1 MVCLRCGEETPALVG
16 RCIMCGT
23 SPPALGLSGGGT
35 AGTISQAPRTDDMTR
50 SAPHNQLESFAG
62 GITPPP
68 SAEQPAPEESDD
80 VLVPGQSFGSRYHI
94 IKALGAGG
102 MGAVYQA
109 WDGELGVAVAL
120 KVIRPDVMRDPQTA
134 LEVERR
140 FKRELL
146 LARKVT
152 HKHVVRI
159 HDLGELDGIK
169 YITMSYL
176 QGADLRS
183 ILRRIGKLPVRA
195 ALAIARQ
202 VVSGLQAAHD
212 AGVVHRDLKP
222 ANIMIEDDQAIIV
235 DFGIA
240 RSDTAIPAPAGVAA
254 HMNGAPAG
262 SFEQTSLGTVIGTLK
277 YMAPEQ
283 ARGEAVDHRADIYAL
298 GLILRDM
305 MIGEQRVNGDRPWA
319 ELSARMHEKPPP
331 ARSIDPEIPEALDQI
346 VSRCLEPDR
355 EARYQTTTELAA
367 ELDRLDEDGEP
378 LPVRR
383 TIRLPF
389 AVAGGV
395 VAMALVALTWWYAPG
410 PPVPVAREP
419 VPVLVADFDNRS
431 GDSAFDGSVEQ
442 TLTFALE
449 GAPYITVF
457 RKRDARAIAAE
468 LAPGKSD
475 RITDEL
481 GQLIA
486 RREGLKVL
494 LAGSID
500 SQGSGYR
507 VEVRATDPAT
517 GKAIAS
523 IRQTARDKAQVLTTV
538 ASMAIKVREA
548 LGESKT
554 EMGPLAAAETMTAAS
569 LDAMSVYARA
579 QELTL
584 GNKTQEAL
592 REYERAVQLDP
603 RFGRAYAG
611 MANIYAGYFKQPDKA
626 ETYYQ
631 AALQHLDRM
640 TEREKYRTLGTYYM
654 NVAQNNDKAIE
665 NYEALVKLFPAD
677 DGGHGNLALAYLK
690 GGNLPRAVEEVRK
703 TLDIYPRNSL
713 QRYNYAMYA
722 MYAGDFATAINEAT
736 RVQKENPTFE
746 YASLPIALSQ
756 LAQGDVAA
764 AGGTYSR
771 LAELSPLGASFA
783 RLGQGDMHLYFGEPR
798 EAVRLLREGIAA
810 DTERKSSSDGA
821 QKYVALAEAYLALGD
836 RIRAADAAE
845 EAIKL
850 SRLESTLFPA
860 ARVLLQ
866 AGREERA
873 LQVAADL
880 KNMLQRTTTAYA
892 QLLAGE
898 VAVRRGQLPEAIEAF
913 RDAQKRHDSW
923 FSRFLLGKTYVEA
936 GHFAEGLAE
945 LELCVKR
952 RGETTDV
959 FIYDMPTLRYLP
971 AAYYWLARAQ
981 EGVAAKPAARENY
994 DRFLK
999 LRANADRGDAL
1010 AADAARRL
1018 RGVS

>member
-1 MVCLRCGEETPALVG
+1 
-16 RCIMCGT
+16 MCGT
-23 SPPALGLSGGGT
+23 SPTERELSGGM
-35 AGTISQAPRTDDMTR
+35 AGTISHAPATDEVTSSGFHDR
-50 SAPHNQLESFAG
+50 LEWTAG
-62 GITPPP
+62 GITPAAY
-68 SAEQPAPEESDD
+68 AEQPGPGVSDGP
-80 VLVPGQSFGSRYHI
+80 LVPGQNFGSRYHI
-94 IKALGAGG
+94 IKILGAGG

-134 LEVERR
+134 LDVERR

-146 LARKVT
+146 LARQVT

-159 HDLGELDGIK
+159 HDLGEIDGIK

-176 QGADLRS
+176 HGADLGS
-183 ILRRIGKLPVRA
+183 ILKRIGKLPVRA

-222 ANIMIEDDQAIIV
+222 ANIMIEDDQAIIL

-240 RSDTAIPAPAGVAA
+240 RSETAIPAPAGFAA
-254 HMNGAPAG
+254 HMDIATAR
-262 SFEQTSLGTVIGTLK
+262 SFDQTSLGTVIGTLR

-283 ARGEAVDHRADIYAL
+283 ARGEEVDHRADIYAF

-305 MIGEQRVNGDRPWA
+305 MLGERRVNGDGPMA
-319 ELSARMHEKPPP
+319 ELSARLDQKPPP
-331 ARSIDPEIPEALDQI
+331 ARSIDPDIPDALDQI
-346 VSRCLEPDR
+346 VSRCLEPEQ
-355 EARYQTTTELAA
+355 EARYQTSTELTAD
-367 ELDRLDEDGEP
+367 LDRLDANGEP

-395 VAMALVALTWWYAPG
+395 AAVALVALTWWYAPG

-431 GDSAFDGSVEQ
+431 GDSAFEGSVEQ

-468 LAPGKSD
+468 LAPGKGD
-475 RITDEL
+475 RITDEI

-507 VEVRATDPAT
+507 VEVRATDPAS

-523 IRQTARDKAQVLTTV
+523 IRQTVSDKAQVLTTV

-554 EMGPLAAAETMTAAS
+554 EIGTLAAAETMTAAS
-569 LDAMSVYARA
+569 LDAMRAYARA

-584 GNKTQEAL
+584 GNKIQEAVQ
-592 REYERAVQLDP
+592 EYERAVQLDP

-611 MANIYAGYFKQPDKA
+611 MASIYAGYFKQPDKA

-631 AALQHLDRM
+631 AALQNLDRM
-640 TEREKYRTLGTYYM
+640 TEREKYRTLGTYYL

-665 NYEALVKLFPAD
+665 NYEALVRLFPAD

-703 TLDIYPRNSL
+703 TLEIYPRNSL

-722 MYAGDFATAINEAT
+722 MYAGDFTTAINEAT

-756 LAQGDVAA
+756 LAQGDAAA
-764 AGGTYSR
+764 AGGTYLR
-771 LAELSPLGASFA
+771 LAQLSPLGASFA
-783 RLGQGDMHLYFGEPR
+783 QLGEGDMHIYFGQPR
-798 EAVRLLREGIAA
+798 ETIRLLRDGIAA
-810 DTERKSSSDGA
+810 DTKRKSSGDVA

-836 RIRAADAAE
+836 RNRAADAAA

-880 KNMLQRTTTAYA
+880 ENMLQRTTTGYA
-892 QLLAGE
+892 RLIAGE

-923 FSRFLLGKTYVEA
+923 FSRFLLGKAYVEA

-971 AAYYWLARAQ
+971 PAYYWLGRAQ
-981 EGVAAKPAARENY
+981 EGVAAKAAARENY

-999 LRANADRGDAL
+999 LRANADPGDAL
-1010 AADAARRL
+1010 AADATRRL
-1018 RGVS
+1018 RGLLES